1 MILKRTVEMFHFLR
15 VLLMLLNVSFCYLE
29 IPFKI
34 TEEHLAAK
42 EGSCITIKCTAT
54 GLVKDEQ
61 EQWFWMKNAK
71 WNETMKD
78 FTGTIVNSN
87 MKAQT
92 PAPEFADRVKYI
104 GSVNFG
110 RQSDCSLL
118 INNLEKTDSG
128 IYKFRY
134 IGKKMENAKW
144 MTQAGLNLTVEDD
157 PCQVRVQKLKP
168 STVKESEPVTIRC
181 FTSGACGSHPEFTG
195 LGQTVMP
202 VHTYEDNRRS
212 SAFSFNA
219 SWQDDGR
226 VLSCQPQGTK
236 DQCVRKSIELT
247 VEYAPKETKAVVDL
261 SNVKEGQP
269 VTLTCSSR
277 GHPNATYSWFKDSQ
291 KTKFIGTVLLIRS
304 ITSTQGGNYYCKAV
318 NQHGTHDSNVV
329 TINVKY
335 APVGVHIET
344 YKDLSTI
351 KEGDQIKLTC
361 MVQQSNPEVR
371 SWSWFKDNNT
381 ITNALK
387 EYTFSSVQ
395 PKDKGRYSC
404 EARNDVGSRRSSSI
418 YEITVSYVPRGT
430 QITQSGGYHG
440 NQVKAGSQ
448 LYLTCEADAHPAPGV
463 YTWYHRSGVLPQR
476 LRSLTDHTQALSW
489 VRVGV
494 TDEGCYMC
502 RATNDIGTGQNSSW
516 SCFSV
521 LYGPTKPVLS
531 MVRTAQEG
539 HLVNINCTVQSFPD
553 SQLTLTWTPRPSVSP
568 MSSSLLQ
575 MQPQPVLG
583 FLQHSTNVVW
593 GSFNVTLLQGGVY
606 TCRAQN
612 SEGKNSTEEELEITY
627 SPKNVTASAHPD
639 TVVTENSQLVLT
651 CTTRS
656 NPRATNYT
664 WLRIIAGETRIVGLV
679 QKLTVMSTTPSHS
692 GLYTCT
698 AQNPLGTGKS
708 QEVDIKVKYAPKL
721 TEVIHNMTN
730 RWQSDGGSP
739 VALTCHSH
747 SYPPV
752 DNYKWY
758 RLVEEREHFIINHQN
773 ITVHPDKPGTYYCVA
788 INDMGGKESGRV
800 ELFLNRS
807 VFHVLS
813 LVLPFCCVPLLL
825 LLIFLVYRHKR
836 IKSIQQG
843 TSNKLP
849 CCVHFGFL
857 GWRNGTSENLVS
869 EGGAAASDPP
879 GSSRDQLWPDGPYH
893 PEPLPQP
900 QHPHPSRTSC
910 PDSTSTSAI
919 YTAYS
924 VLKVPGG
931 KQGLSPSHPIRNKDE
946 HTGQT
951 QEPEVNYAS
960 LQFRGQEMGS
970 LGPRDQAREDD
981 VYAKVGKPKLKEKTN
996 KCNDY
1001 ENIKEVC
1008 VSKPPIEPNMDT
1020 ETGSSEEDVEISYS
1034 EVMFREKP
1042 GHQTV
1047 CSSDPRHRRTGHSSS
1062 SDEEDYTTQY
1072 SDVKI

>member
-1 MILKRTVEMFHFLR
+1 MILKRTVAMFHFLT
-15 VLLMLLNVSFCYLE
+15 VLLMLLNVSFCNLQ
-29 IPFKI
+29 IPLKI
-34 TEEHLAAK
+34 TGGHLAAK
-42 EGSCITIKCTAT
+42 EGSCITIKCTLT
-54 GLVKDEQ
+54 SLTKHEQ
-61 EQWFWMKNAK
+61 DQWFWMKNAK
-71 WNETMKD
+71 WIDNTKN

-110 RQSDCSLL
+110 WATQSDCSLL

-134 IGKKMENAKW
+134 IGMTGKW
-144 MTQAGLNLTVEDD
+144 ISEPGLNLTVEDD
-157 PCQVRVQKLKP
+157 PCRVRVEKLDT

-181 FTSGACGSHPEFTG
+181 FTSRACGSHPEFTG

-202 VHTYEDNRRS
+202 VHTYEGNRAS
-212 SAFSFNA
+212 IAVSFNA

-236 DQCVRKSIELT
+236 DQCMSKSVKLT
-247 VEYAPKETKAVVDL
+247 VEYAPKETKAVVDLNL

-277 GHPNATYSWFKDSQ
+277 GHPNATYSWFKDSR
-291 KTKFIGTVLLIRS
+291 KTKFSGTELLIRS
-304 ITSTQGGNYYCKAV
+304 ITSTHSGNYYCEAV

-335 APVGVHIET
+335 APVGVYIET
-344 YKDLSTI
+344 DKRSTI
-351 KEGDQIKLTC
+351 KEGEQIKLTC
-361 MVQQSNPEVR
+361 MVSKSNPEVH
-371 SWSWFKDNNT
+371 SWSWFKDNKI
-381 ITNALK
+381 ITNTLK
-387 EYTFSSVQ
+387 EYTFKSVQ
-395 PKDKGRYSC
+395 LEDKGHYSC
-404 EARNDVGSRRSSSI
+404 EARNYVGSRRSSSTHQ
-418 YEITVSYVPRGT
+418 ITVSYVPRYT
-430 QITQSGGYHG
+430 QITQSGGSHN
-440 NQVKAGSQ
+440 NQVKAGSE
-448 LYLTCEADAHPAPGV
+448 LSLTCMADAYPAPSV
-463 YTWYHRSGVLPQR
+463 FTWYRHNGVLPHR
-476 LRSLTDHTQALSW
+476 LSSLTGNPQTLLL

-502 RATNDIGTGQNSSW
+502 RATNDIGTGQNSSM

-539 HLVNINCTVQSFPD
+539 LPVTINCTVQSFPD

-593 GSFNVTLLQGGVY
+593 GSFNVTFLQGGVY

-612 SEGKNSTEEELEITY
+612 SEGSSSTEEELEITY
-627 SPKNVTASAHPD
+627 SPKNVMASAHPD
-639 TVVTENSQLVLT
+639 TVLTENSQLVLT
-651 CTTRS
+651 CTARS
-656 NPRATNYT
+656 NPHATNYT
-664 WLRIIAGETRIVGLV
+664 WIQISAGETRIVGLV

-708 QEVDIKVKYAPKL
+708 QQVEVKVKYAPKL

-752 DNYKWY
+752 NSYKWY

-788 INDMGGKESGRV
+788 TNNMGGKESGRV
-800 ELFLNRS
+800 KLFLNRS

-813 LVLPFCCVPLLL
+813 LVLPFCCVPLVL

-843 TSNKLP
+843 TANKLP
-849 CCVHFGFL
+849 RCVRFGFL
-857 GWRNGTSENLVS
+857 RWRNGTSENLVS

-879 GSSRDQLWPDGPYH
+879 GSNRDQLWPDSPYH

-900 QHPHPSRTSC
+900 QHPHPSRTLC
-910 PDSTSTSAI
+910 PDSTSTSDI

-946 HTGQT
+946 HTGRT

-960 LQFRGQEMGS
+960 MQFRGQEMGS
-970 LGPRDQAREDD
+970 LVPRDQAREDD

-1008 VSKPPIEPNMDT
+1008 ASKPTIEPNMET
-1020 ETGSSEEDVEISYS
+1020 ETGSSEDDMEISYS
-1034 EVMFREKP
+1034 EVTFRAKP

-1047 CSSDPRHRRTGHSSS
+1047 CSSDPRHRRAGHSSS

>member
-1 MILKRTVEMFHFLR
+1 MILKRTVAMFHFLT
-15 VLLMLLNVSFCYLE
+15 VLLMLLNVPVCNLE
-29 IPFKI
+29 TPIKI
-34 TEEHLAAK
+34 TGEHLAAK
-42 EGSCITIKCTAT
+42 EGSCITIKCTVT
-54 GLVKDEQ
+54 SLMKHEQ
-61 EQWFWMKNAK
+61 DQWFWMKNAK
-71 WNETMKD
+71 WNDIMKD
-78 FTGTIVNSN
+78 FTGTIVISN
-87 MKAQT
+87 TKAQT

-110 RQSDCSLL
+110 QVTQSDCSLL

-128 IYKFRY
+128 IYTFRY
-134 IGKKMENAKW
+134 IGKNDKW
-144 MTQAGLNLTVEDD
+144 MTEAGLNLTVEDD
-157 PCQVRVQKLKP
+157 PCQVRVQKLNN
-168 STVKESEPVTIRC
+168 STVIESAPVTFRC

-202 VHTYEDNRRS
+202 VHTSEGNRAS
-212 SAFSFNA
+212 SAVSFNA

-236 DQCVRKSIELT
+236 DQCVSKSIKLT
-247 VEYAPKETKAVVDL
+247 VEYAPKETKAVVHL
-261 SNVKEGQP
+261 STVKEGQP

-291 KTKFIGTVLLIRS
+291 KTQFRGTELLIQS
-304 ITSTQGGNYYCKAV
+304 TTSTHSGNYYCEAV
-318 NQHGTHDSNVV
+318 NQHGTQNSNVV

-344 YKDLSTI
+344 NKDRSTI
-351 KEGDQIKLTC
+351 KEGDKIKLTC
-361 MVQQSNPEVR
+361 VAKSNPEAH
-371 SWSWFKDNNT
+371 SWSWFKDNKN

-395 PKDKGRYSC
+395 PDDGGRYSC
-404 EARNDVGSRRSSSI
+404 EARNDVGRGRSSSR
-418 YEITVSYVPRGT
+418 YQITVSHVPRNT
-430 QITQSGGYHG
+430 HITQSGGSHD

-448 LYLTCEADAHPAPGV
+448 LCLTCATEAHPAPSV
-463 YTWYHRSGVLPQR
+463 YTWYHHSGVLPHR
-476 LRSLTDHTQALSW
+476 LSSITGPKHTLLL

-494 TDEGCYMC
+494 TDEGCYIC
-502 RATNDIGTGQNSSW
+502 RATNDIGTGQNSSM
-516 SCFSV
+516 SCFRV

-539 HLVNINCTVQSFPD
+539 HLVSINCTVQSFPD

-583 FLQHSTNVVW
+583 FLQHSANVVR
-593 GSFNVTLLQGGVY
+593 GSFNVTFLQGGVY

-612 SEGKNSTEEELEITY
+612 SEGRSSTEEELEITY
-627 SPKNVTASAHPD
+627 SPKNVMASAHPD
-639 TVVTENSQLVLT
+639 TVLTENSQLVLT
-651 CTTRS
+651 CTARS
-656 NPRATNYT
+656 NPHATKYT
-664 WLRIIAGETRIVGLV
+664 WIQISAGETRVVGWV

-692 GLYTCT
+692 GLYRCT
-698 AQNPLGTGKS
+698 VQNSLGTGKS
-708 QEVDIKVKYAPKL
+708 QQVEVKVKYAPKL
-721 TEVIHNMTN
+721 TKVIHNMTN
-730 RWQSDGGSP
+730 RWQSDGESP

-752 DNYKWY
+752 NSYKWY

-788 INDMGGKESGRV
+788 TNDMGGKESGRV

-813 LVLPFCCVPLLL
+813 LVLPFCCVPLVL

-836 IKSIQQG
+836 IKSIHQG
-843 TSNKLP
+843 TSHKLP

-879 GSSRDQLWPDGPYH
+879 GSSRDQLYHPYH

-900 QHPHPSRTSC
+900 QHPHPSRTSG
-910 PDSTSTSAI
+910 PDSTSTSDI

-946 HTGQT
+946 HTGHT

-1008 VSKPPIEPNMDT
+1008 ASKPTIEPNMDT
-1020 ETGSSEEDVEISYS
+1020 EMGSSEDDVEISYS
-1034 EVMFREKP
+1034 EVMFRAKP

-1047 CSSDPRHRRTGHSSS
+1047 CSSDPHQHRAGHSSS
-1062 SDEEDYTTQY
+1062 SDEEDYITQY